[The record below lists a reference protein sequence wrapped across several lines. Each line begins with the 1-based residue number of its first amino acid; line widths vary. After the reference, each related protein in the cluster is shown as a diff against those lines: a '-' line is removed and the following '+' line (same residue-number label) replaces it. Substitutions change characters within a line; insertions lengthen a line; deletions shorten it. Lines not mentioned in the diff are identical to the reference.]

1 MDCAVRLPDSAR
13 VFAHSFP
20 PDGPLAGAAALIG
33 LSIRGSVVG
42 DEGLDEEF
50 LTVAV
55 SNPDTL
61 VRSVALEALSAITRP
76 GAVEAI
82 AFAINDEAQE
92 VQFSALRALGACR
105 DERVRPAAAQ
115 HLVRF
120 LKDARDD
127 SLRVVAIEAL
137 GETGSREAQQVLRSY
152 VTVESARLAVAAVEV
167 LARLAA
173 HGAAVTAAL
182 AHADAEVVKA
192 ALRVLERYPNEV
204 TADEVAKCLSHEAW
218 DVRRL
223 SADVMASV
231 GGERAVAELTRRLG
245 EEQEPLVLD
254 ALRRALASIQGVRP
268 SLLAPRERSST

>member
-1 MDCAVRLPDSAR
+1 
-13 VFAHSFP
+13 
-20 PDGPLAGAAALIG
+20 
-33 LSIRGSVVG
+33 
-42 DEGLDEEF
+42 
-50 LTVAV
+50 
-55 SNPDTL
+55 
-61 VRSVALEALSAITRP
+61 
-76 GAVEAI
+76 
-82 AFAINDEAQE
+82 
-92 VQFSALRALGACR
+92 
-105 DERVRPAAAQ
+105 
-115 HLVRF
+115 
-120 LKDARDD
+120 
-127 SLRVVAIEAL
+127 
-137 GETGSREAQQVLRSY
+137 
-152 VTVESARLAVAAVEV
+152 
-167 LARLAA
+167 
-173 HGAAVTAAL
+173 VTAAL